1 MSSQSS
7 FERSL
12 RSLQSGQ
19 ISRDELLTE
28 IYRHLTVEKASPAAL
43 LKMLEAQQ
51 LTQPLRSDIHES
63 ILSFILNW
71 PQDPTVLTR
80 SPGAQSEDRRP
91 VVGVGD
97 VLKGRFDLIDL
108 IGEGGMSRVFKA
120 IDLRRVEA
128 GAADP
133 CVAVKVLTEPVRD
146 YFGSI
151 TALQRE
157 AHKLSSCAHPD

>member
-97 VLKGRFDLIDL
+97 VLKGRFDLIEL

-128 GAADP
+128 GAAQHLP
-133 CVAVKVLTEPVRD
+133 AATCLTQHR
-146 YFGSI
+146 
-151 TALQRE
+151 R
-157 AHKLSSCAHPD
+157 PDSPTLTPPHR